1 LSVVFEFAAKDA
13 NCYNS
18 GIESYDLAVGNVESL
33 NLGYSKYLATVAYSF
48 VSIVFLALRVSEWV
62 IL

>member
-33 NLGYSKYLATVAYSF
+33 NLGKSNKYFNFNFAAN
-48 VSIVFLALRVSEWV
+48 WQ
-62 IL
+62 

>member
-33 NLGYSKYLATVAYSF
+33 NLGI
-48 VSIVFLALRVSEWV
+48 SIMRV
-62 IL
+62 